1 MLLRGCCTEQYK
13 FSTFFREIAFLF
25 KNFWT
30 QTYICVAL
38 CCCARSQGHR
48 RGERCNTFSLLV
60 RLTVNARDY
69 HLLFLLS
76 LLLQAVEVVFK
87 FCIVSVVISLL
98 ATHIVLFYEL
108 FKRILLVYILFHNI
122 CIFNVCHIPFLS
134 PPLPDD
140 CCLAAVRHVCVCLR
154 VQAQGVV

>member
-1 MLLRGCCTEQYK
+1 MYFLSFRNLSDKITIYHQLFCTNMP
-13 FSTFFREIAFLF
+13 TFFMVDL
-25 KNFWT
+25 
-30 QTYICVAL
+30 
-38 CCCARSQGHR
+38 
-48 RGERCNTFSLLV
+48 TF
-60 RLTVNARDY
+60 
-69 HLLFLLS
+69 LS

-87 FCIVSVVISLL
+87 FCIVSVVISLF
-98 ATHIVLFYEL
+98 AAHIVLFYEL